1 MQLSAQL
8 HQSMQEGPRFLK
20 VMVPHPLQRS

>member
-1 MQLSAQL
+1 MQLSAKL

-20 VMVPHPLQRS
+20 LMVPHLLQRT